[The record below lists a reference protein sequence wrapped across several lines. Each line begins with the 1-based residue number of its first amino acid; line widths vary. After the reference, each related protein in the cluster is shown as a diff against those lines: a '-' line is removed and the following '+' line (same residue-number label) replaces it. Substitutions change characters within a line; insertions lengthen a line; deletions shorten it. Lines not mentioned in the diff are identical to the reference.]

1 MSDETSLNFVA
12 YDVRAAVISYYAL
25 RRCRFSN
32 RNNAI
37 KGQGMIIK
45 INRAMPSKDS
55 VDLPGHTC
63 VKTLSLYTDN
73 NVLRDWHSEEN
84 YVREYKPPPPLSHQ
98 SLRPK
103 GFSRSISLS
112 KT

>member
-1 MSDETSLNFVA
+1 MSGKTSLNFVVRSA
-12 YDVRAAVISYYAL
+12 RRAAVISYTL
-25 RRCRFSN
+25 RRCQFSN

-37 KGQGMIIK
+37 KGRGMIIK
-45 INRAMPSKDS
+45 INRAMPSEDS

-84 YVREYKPPPPLSHQ
+84 YVRE
-98 SLRPK
+98 
-103 GFSRSISLS
+103 
-112 KT
+112 